1 MFTLPHV
8 FANGALFQG
17 NASLSITGQASP
29 NAAVTGTITRS
40 GTAICSAL
48 TETDADGR
56 FTLSLHTPS
65 PSFDPCTVTLTC
77 GEDVHIMED
86 VLFGEL
92 WLASGQ
98 SNMEFANDSNPKCKD
113 MYAEVA
119 QKTIRVYH
127 VDYPSFGAEGAF
139 PWDPDTMMTGHW
151 ISSDDGKNLGHV
163 SALGLKFVNDLY
175 DFLNFDADVP
185 ADVPVG
191 FLNATWGGTSMPSW
205 FRLSELE
212 KETDLCERMKKLGNY
227 PTPENWNTRGGGNF
241 QQTCSQYNVKIAP
254 LEGVKVRGVIWYQGE
269 NECGGQYWHRM
280 YADYLRAY
288 HRMYTRL
295 FAAYPGDFMMI
306 SSLIYPWTYGGS
318 GECNVGYLNDAFV
331 ETALESPDKF
341 AYAPIGDLEPVWS
354 YHQGNHP
361 IHPANKYEVG
371 ARMARLALT
380 NVYGDTGMK
389 SPAYLDQVQ
398 HIHNRMV
405 LTFKGGYGNLHV
417 GHTPGEALHG
427 LYIAGDDGI
436 YLPAEYDIADN
447 NILCIWNDAIPEPKH
462 AAYAVQSLDVKCNL
476 FCGDCPV
483 TPFFTDKETYI
494 NIEQKPWYDT
504 SVNSRWASRLRG
516 DILDLFFHPV
526 FHPIPGSEV
535 CCDTAFRCQSN
546 GSIRVCSEDD
556 EKTFG
561 CYVKSYPYGRLD
573 LQKFK
578 GLRVNLYNTGSMT
591 AELVLTTADGDT
603 VLPFKKLE
611 HIGYGWD
618 RYEAVFGELADTEI
632 TRMTFRFTR
641 DSDRF
646 HFVNMERIRLTK

>member
-8 FANGALFQG
+8 FTNGALFQG
-17 NASLSITGQASP
+17 NASLNITGQASP
-29 NAAVTGTITRS
+29 CTAVTAKIAKDGM
-40 GTAICSAL
+40 GICSAL
-48 TETDADGR
+48 TKTDANGR
-56 FTLSLHTPS
+56 FTLSLHTPA
-65 PSFDPCTVTLTC
+65 PSFDTYTITLTDSD
-77 GEDVHIMED
+77 EVRTMND

-98 SNMEFANDSNPKCKD
+98 SNMEFANASNPGCKD
-113 MYAEVA
+113 MFAEVA
-119 QKTIRVYH
+119 PKTIRVYH
-127 VDYPSFGAEGAF
+127 VDYPSFGADGDF
-139 PWDPDTMMTGHW
+139 PWEPDNLMTGHW
-151 ISSDDGKNLGHV
+151 ISADDDKHLGHV
-163 SALGLKFVNDLY
+163 SALGLKFANDVY
-175 DFLNFDADVP
+175 DFLNKN

-205 FRLSELE
+205 FKLAELE
-212 KETDLCERMKKLGNY
+212 KEPDLCERMKKLGNY
-227 PTPENWNTRGGGNF
+227 PAHENWNTRGGGNF

-295 FAAYPGDFMMI
+295 FAADPSRFMMI

-331 ETALESPDKF
+331 ETALEAPGKF

-371 ARMARLALT
+371 YRMARLALT
-380 NVYGDTGMK
+380 NVYGDEGMK
-389 SPAYLDQVQ
+389 APAYLSDVKQVGNTLQ
-398 HIHNRMV
+398 
-405 LTFKGGYGNLHV
+405 LTFSGVCGSLRV
-417 GHTPGEALHG
+417 GQNPGDALHG

-436 YLPAEYDIADN
+436 YLPAEYEIISADTIAVR
-447 NILCIWNDAIPEPKH
+447 NDAIDAPKH

-476 FCGDCPV
+476 FCGEYPV

-526 FHPIPGSEV
+526 FHPLTGSEV
-535 CCDTAFRCQSN
+535 CCDTAFKCQSN

-561 CYVKSYPYGRLD
+561 CYVKSYPYGKLD
-573 LQKFK
+573 LQKYK

-618 RYEAVFGELADTEI
+618 RYEAEFGTLPEAEI

-641 DSDRF
+641 DTDRY
-646 HFVNMERIRLTK
+646 HFVNMERIRLVK

>member
-8 FANGALFQG
+8 FTNGALFQG
-17 NASLSITGQASP
+17 NASLNITGQASP
-29 NAAVTGTITRS
+29 STAVTAKIESAGT
-40 GTAICSAL
+40 GICSAL
-48 TETDADGR
+48 TRTDADGN
-56 FTLSLHTPS
+56 FTVSLHTPA
-65 PSFDPCTVTLTC
+65 PSFTKYTITLTC

-98 SNMEFANDSNPKCKD
+98 SNMEFSNDSNPDCKD
-113 MYAEVA
+113 MYAEVSA
-119 QKTIRVYH
+119 KNIRVYH

-139 PWDPDTMMTGHW
+139 PWEPDTMMTGHW
-151 ISSDDGKNLGHV
+151 ISAEDDKNLGHV
-163 SALGLKFVNDLY
+163 SALGLKFVNDVY
-175 DFLNFDADVP
+175 DFVNRN

-205 FRLSELE
+205 FKLSELE
-212 KETDLCERMKKLGNY
+212 KDTDLCERMQKLGNY

-269 NECGGQYWHRM
+269 NECSGQYWHRM
-280 YADYLRAY
+280 YADYLRFY
-288 HRMYTRL
+288 HKMYTRL
-295 FAAYPGDFMMI
+295 FAAYPDKFMMI
-306 SSLIYPWTYGGS
+306 SSLIYPWTYGPS
-318 GECNVGYLNDAFV
+318 GECNLGYLNDAFV

-341 AYAPIGDLEPVWS
+341 AFAPIGDLEPIWS

-361 IHPANKYEVG
+361 IHPAHKYEVG
-371 ARMARLALT
+371 ARMACLALT

-389 SPAYLDQVQ
+389 CPAYLAEVD
-398 HIHNRMV
+398 HIDNTMI
-405 LTFKGGYGNLHV
+405 LIFKGGHGDLRVGNM
-417 GHTPGEALHG
+417 PDEALRG

-436 YLPAEYDIADN
+436 YLPAEYSIADN
-447 NILCIWNDAIPEPKH
+447 NMLCIWNDAIDAPKH
-462 AAYAVQSLDVKCNL
+462 AAYAFQSLDVKCNL

-483 TPFFTDKETYI
+483 APFFTDKETYI
-494 NIEQKPWYDT
+494 NIEQRPWYDT

-526 FHPIPGSEV
+526 FHPLAGSEV
-535 CCDTAFRCQSN
+535 CCDTAFKCQTT

-556 EKTFG
+556 QQTFG
-561 CYVKSYPYGRLD
+561 CYVKSYPYGKLD
-573 LQKFK
+573 LQKFT
-578 GLRVNLYNTGSMT
+578 GLRVNLYNTGSMS
-591 AELVLTTADGDT
+591 AELVLTTADGDI

-618 RYEAVFGELADTEI
+618 RYEVQFGTLPEAEI

-641 DSDRF
+641 DTDRY
-646 HFVNMERIRLTK
+646 HFVNMERIRLVK

>member
-8 FANGALFQG
+8 FTNGALFQG
-17 NASLSITGQASP
+17 NASLNITGQASP
-29 NAAVTGTITRS
+29 CTAVTAKIAKDGM
-40 GTAICSAL
+40 GICSAL
-48 TETDADGR
+48 TKTDANGR
-56 FTLSLHTPS
+56 FTLSLHTPA
-65 PSFDPCTVTLTC
+65 PSFDTYTITLTDSD
-77 GEDVHIMED
+77 EVRTMND

-98 SNMEFANDSNPKCKD
+98 SNMEFANASNPGCKD
-113 MYAEVA
+113 MFAEVA
-119 QKTIRVYH
+119 PKTIRVYH
-127 VDYPSFGAEGAF
+127 VDYPSFGADGDF
-139 PWDPDTMMTGHW
+139 PWEPDNLMTGHW
-151 ISSDDGKNLGHV
+151 ISADDDKHLGHV
-163 SALGLKFVNDLY
+163 SALGLKFANDVY
-175 DFLNFDADVP
+175 DFLNKN

-205 FRLSELE
+205 FKLAELE
-212 KETDLCERMKKLGNY
+212 KEPDLCERMKKLGNY
-227 PTPENWNTRGGGNF
+227 PTHENWNTRGGGNF

-295 FAAYPGDFMMI
+295 FAADPSRFMMI

-331 ETALESPDKF
+331 ETALEAPGKF

-371 ARMARLALT
+371 YRMARLALT
-380 NVYGDTGMK
+380 NVYGDEGMK
-389 SPAYLDQVQ
+389 APAYLSDVKQVGNTLQ
-398 HIHNRMV
+398 
-405 LTFKGGYGNLHV
+405 LTFSGVCGSLRV
-417 GHTPGEALHG
+417 GQNPGDALHG

-436 YLPAEYDIADN
+436 YLPAEYEIISADTIAVR
-447 NILCIWNDAIPEPKH
+447 NDAIDAPKH

-476 FCGDCPV
+476 FCGEYPV

-526 FHPIPGSEV
+526 FHPLTGSEV
-535 CCDTAFRCQSN
+535 CCDTAFKCQSN

-561 CYVKSYPYGRLD
+561 CYVKSYPYGKLD
-573 LQKFK
+573 LQKYK

-641 DSDRF
+641 DTDRY
-646 HFVNMERIRLTK
+646 HFVNMERIRLVK

>member
-8 FANGALFQG
+8 FSNGALFQG
-17 NASLSITGQASP
+17 NADLSITGQASP
-29 NAAVTGTITRS
+29 STAVTAKIARDGM
-40 GTAICSAL
+40 GICSAL
-48 TETDADGR
+48 TKTDADGR
-56 FTLSLHTPS
+56 FTLSLHTPA
-65 PSFDPCTVTLTC
+65 PSFDTYTITLTD
-77 GEDVHIMED
+77 GDEVRTMND

-98 SNMEFANDSNPKCKD
+98 SNMEFANASNPGCKD
-113 MYAEVA
+113 MFSEVA
-119 QKTIRVYH
+119 PKTIRVYH
-127 VDYPSFGAEGAF
+127 VDYPSFGAEGEF
-139 PWDPDTMMTGHW
+139 PWEPDTLMTGHW
-151 ISSDDGKNLGHV
+151 VSADDDKHLGYV
-163 SALGLKFVNDLY
+163 SALGLKFANDVY
-175 DFLNFDADVP
+175 DFLNKN

-205 FRLSELE
+205 FKLAELE
-212 KETDLCERMKKLGNY
+212 KEPDLCERMKKLGNY
-227 PTPENWNTRGGGNF
+227 PTPENWNTKGGGNF
-241 QQTCSQYNVKIAP
+241 QQTCCQYNVKIAP

-295 FAAYPGDFMMI
+295 FAAYPNDFMMI

-331 ETALESPDKF
+331 ETALEAPGKF

-371 ARMARLALT
+371 YRMARLALT
-380 NVYGDTGMK
+380 NVYGDSGMK
-389 SPAYLDQVQ
+389 APAYLSGVNQVGDTL
-398 HIHNRMV
+398 R
-405 LTFKGGYGNLHV
+405 LTFSGVCGGLRV
-417 GHTPGEALHG
+417 GQNPSDALHG

-436 YLPAEYDIADN
+436 YLPAEYEMISADTIAVR
-447 NILCIWNDAIPEPKH
+447 NDAIAEPKH

-476 FCGDCPV
+476 FCGEYPV
-483 TPFFTDKETYI
+483 TPFFTDKATYI

-535 CCDTAFRCQSN
+535 CCDTAFKCQSN

-561 CYVKSYPYGRLD
+561 CYVKSYPYGKLD

-591 AELVLTTADGDT
+591 ADLVLTTADGDT
-603 VLPFKKLE
+603 VVPLKKLE

-618 RYEAVFGELADTEI
+618 RYEAEFGTLPEAEI

-641 DSDRF
+641 DTDRY
-646 HFVNMERIRLTK
+646 HFVNMERIRLVK

>member
-1 MFTLPHV
+1 MFTLPHI
-8 FANGALFQG
+8 FTNGALFQG
-17 NASLSITGQASP
+17 NACLSISGKASP
-29 NAAVTGTITRS
+29 DAKVTAYIEKNGAS
-40 GTAICSAL
+40 FCSAL
-48 TETDADGR
+48 TKTDADGQ
-56 FTLSLHTPS
+56 FTVSLHTPA
-65 PSFDPCTVTLTC
+65 PSFDTYTVTLTC
-77 GEDVHIMED
+77 ADNVHTMTD

-98 SNMEFANDSNPKCKD
+98 SNMEFANVSNPGCKD
-113 MYAEVA
+113 MYAEIA
-119 QKTIRVYH
+119 AKTIRVYH
-127 VDYPSFGAEGAF
+127 VDYPSFGADGSF
-139 PWDPDTMMTGHW
+139 PWEPDTMMTGHW
-151 ISSDDGKNLGHV
+151 YNADDDKNLGHV
-163 SALGLKFVNDLY
+163 SALGTKFVSDLY
-175 DFLNFDADVP
+175 DFLNRN

-205 FRLSELE
+205 FKLEELD
-212 KETDLCERMKKLGNY
+212 KDAALVERMKKLGNY
-227 PTPENWNTRGGGNF
+227 PVPETWNTRGGGNF

-280 YADYLRAY
+280 YADYLRFY
-288 HRMYTRL
+288 HKMYRRL
-295 FAAYPGDFMMI
+295 FAAYPDNFMMI
-306 SSLIYPWTYGGS
+306 SSLIYPWTYGSS
-318 GECNVGYLNDAFV
+318 GECNVGYLNDAFI

-341 AYAPIGDLEPVWS
+341 AYAPITDLEPTWS

-371 ARMARLALT
+371 YRMARLALT
-380 NVYGDTGMK
+380 NVYGDDGMK
-389 SPAYLDQVQ
+389 SSAHLSDVKQDGDTL
-398 HIHNRMV
+398 R
-405 LTFKGGYGNLHV
+405 LTFAGTCG
-417 GHTPGEALHG
+417 ALKINGAAHG

-436 YLPAEYDIADN
+436 YLPAEYEIEGEN
-447 NILCIWNDAIPEPKH
+447 VLILHSDAIAEPKH

-476 FCGDCPV
+476 FCGEYPV
-483 TPFFTDKETYI
+483 APFFTDRETYI
-494 NIEQKPWYDT
+494 SIEQKPWYDT

-526 FHPIPGSEV
+526 FHPLPGSEV
-535 CCDTAFRCQSN
+535 CCDTAFKCQTD

-591 AELVLTTADGDT
+591 AELILTTADGDT
-603 VLPFKKLE
+603 VLPLKKIE

-618 RYEAVFGELADTEI
+618 RYEALFGELPETEI

-641 DSDRF
+641 DADRF
-646 HFVNMERIRLTK
+646 HFVNMERLRLVK